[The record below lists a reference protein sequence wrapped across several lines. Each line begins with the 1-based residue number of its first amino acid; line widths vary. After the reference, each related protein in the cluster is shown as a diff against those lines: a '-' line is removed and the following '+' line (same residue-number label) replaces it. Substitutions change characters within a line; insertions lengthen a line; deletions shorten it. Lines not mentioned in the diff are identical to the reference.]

1 MPILNGHVSANLDYI
16 DVDTG
21 APAGSGA
28 IDMTLAA
35 TGERF
40 SYTLRSATLRE
51 RNSGEVY
58 DVGGSLTA
66 PGFTFDLGTC
76 VLADRTTK
84 QINTPD
90 RAPKPSGAAPSN
102 DLPSGAKPVRIGTTL
117 TEQTKS
123 AAFAMEAPFDCL
135 TGLDENGV
143 EQPVPVIRTVWF
155 SFTGT
160 GSSVTFDTAGSG
172 FDTVA
177 AAYTKVNGS
186 MSGCRVRARTTCRS
200 SRSAARCRRRS
211 RSPRRQASRTT
222 SRWEGSRTT

>member
-1 MPILNGHVSANLDYI
+1 NLFVDVDADRTTAFVDAFLFDSGLDATAEVPILNGHVSANLDYI
-16 DVDTG
+16 DIDTG

-58 DVGGSLTA
+58 DVGGGLTA
-66 PGFTFDLGTC
+66 PGFTFDLSSC

-90 RAPKPSGAAPSN
+90 RAPKPTGAAPSN

-135 TGLDENGV
+135 TG
-143 EQPVPVIRTVWF
+143 
-155 SFTGT
+155 
-160 GSSVTFDTAGSG
+160 
-172 FDTVA
+172 
-177 AAYTKVNGS
+177 
-186 MSGCRVRARTTCRS
+186 
-200 SRSAARCRRRS
+200 
-211 RSPRRQASRTT
+211 
-222 SRWEGSRTT
+222 